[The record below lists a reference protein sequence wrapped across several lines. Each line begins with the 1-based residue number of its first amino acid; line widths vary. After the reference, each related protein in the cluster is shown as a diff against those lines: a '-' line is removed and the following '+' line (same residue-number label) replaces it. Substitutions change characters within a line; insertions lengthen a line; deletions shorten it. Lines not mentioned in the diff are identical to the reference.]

1 MNFLTGFSVCCVLG
15 IFVDGITEDIEPS
28 KVYHLVM
35 FAIIFF
41 IIFLGIAICIINH
54 DVESNFIWAFLAI
67 SISII
72 LIELR
77 LHKKIMVKYFY
88 AIIIL
93 ILVLD
98 SMGNNLL
105 SMRFE
110 PYDSVKQEDA
120 LALRLLPKDAHSY
133 RIYSPAFSLSQLS
146 ASINELQMING
157 ISPMQLK
164 SVSDYISH
172 ATGVP
177 NESYSVTLPALATG
191 TPELDNAGFHPD
203 AKLLGLLSTKY
214 VISQFPLE
222 EPGLSL
228 LKSSDYLWLY
238 ENEYVLP
245 FAWVI
250 PSADTTIIDRTPNRI
265 SISTSGPGQ
274 LVLSEVIYPGW
285 VAAMDGT
292 PAPIATYQGLL
303 RSVDVPAGR
312 HEIIFHISLNHY
324 GSEWRSQ
331 QSRFLLCWDIH
342 L

>member
-1 MNFLTGFSVCCVLG
+1 LPRV
-15 IFVDGITEDIEPS
+15 
-28 KVYHLVM
+28 HL
-35 FAIIFF
+35 
-41 IIFLGIAICIINH
+41 N
-54 DVESNFIWAFLAI
+54 W
-67 SISII
+67 
-72 LIELR
+72 
-77 LHKKIMVKYFY
+77 
-88 AIIIL
+88 
-93 ILVLD
+93 
-98 SMGNNLL
+98 
-105 SMRFE
+105 
-110 PYDSVKQEDA
+110 
-120 LALRLLPKDAHSY
+120 
-133 RIYSPAFSLSQLS
+133 
-146 ASINELQMING
+146 
-157 ISPMQLK
+157 
-164 SVSDYISH
+164 
-172 ATGVP
+172 
-177 NESYSVTLPALATG
+177 
-191 TPELDNAGFHPD
+191 DNAGFHPD

-312 HEIIFHISLNHY
+312 HEIIFSYQPKSLWIGMAISAVTILA
-324 GSEWRSQ
+324 
-331 QSRFLLCWDIH
+331 LLGYTFVNRRKRNS
-342 L
+342 